1 MPAPSHPPSPL
12 KRVIGVLLHP
22 VILCIIIAF
31 ILVGIGDQY
40 PFSPFPMYSRIDG
53 KAEVLYVTNEK
64 DEPMPLSKMFGNGSA
79 QLKKRFESNLFDVA
93 KTKDWW
99 KTTEPQRQDAADRFL
114 SREIEKLDASKRAKY
129 PASSLKVWLI
139 SVTMDGSNF
148 NKEHVFMGSKP
159 LTPAAP

>member
-1 MPAPSHPPSPL
+1 MPAPSHPPSTL
-12 KRVIGVLLHP
+12 KRVTGMLLHP

-40 PFSPFPMYSRIDG
+40 PLSHFPMYSRIDG

-64 DEPMPLSKMFGNGSA
+64 DDPMPLSKMFGNGSA

-99 KTTEPQRQDAADRFL
+99 KTTEPQRQEAADRFL
-114 SREIEKLDASKRAKY
+114 AREMEKLDASKRKKY